1 MSLQKE
7 YQPVEMEEGIIA
19 VAEAVPTPT
28 AASMTAAAVP
38 MIQVVAPATLPEGY
52 TFEADIGGRVIVVTV
67 PVGGIEEG
75 QTFTVPAKVL
85 TATKTSQVPVGAW
98 RDSLCNCCAYGC
110 CHPQLCLTCW
120 CAPCALGQVM
130 QRMHLSWY
138 GRETGPA
145 SASVTCRT
153 VAILFAAYLACD
165 YIFALFESILLPS
178 ENTSSSSSSS
188 NAYDPYHTN
197 TNNPQ
202 GGDVPPAFYVFYFLR
217 GTMHFAFWLYM
228 LIAVTNTRRY
238 IRNKYAIPEQS
249 CHGMEDCCCAFW
261 CQCCNIAQMARHT
274 ADYDTY
280 SAKCCSDTG
289 LPPTAPAIV

>member
-1 MSLQKE
+1 MDVVILS
-7 YQPVEMEEGIIA
+7 Y
-19 VAEAVPTPT
+19 
-28 AASMTAAAVP
+28 AS
-38 MIQVVAPATLPEGY
+38 
-52 TFEADIGGRVIVVTV
+52 
-67 PVGGIEEG
+67 
-75 QTFTVPAKVL
+75 
-85 TATKTSQVPVGAW
+85 PVGALPV
-98 RDSLCNCCAYGC
+98 SLYMAVYLSFSFLVQCMLILKPFFLIMISG
-110 CHPQLCLTCW
+110 
-120 CAPCALGQVM
+120 ALGQVM

-178 ENTSSSSSSS
+178 ENTSSSSSS